1 MLLLFEWKHYQQR
14 YNRTIHAIFFSYRL
28 RMSFPS
34 FFIFYAPTPLVSW
47 LWKRWLIFFNPS
59 LVWRGLTEGSLRM
72 QCTDNLWSICV
83 GLQVTCNFTDKSYK
97 YIWEWVEIINQ
108 EQIALLELTFHS
120 VYWISWNMYSHSG
133 LCKENDAKPKKM
145 ECKVGKLCCTCGFT
159 HSNCWTNCSKR
170 FFFLLLLLLL
180 FMLWLFRIA
189 KVWPI
194 SILLTAGQRGNV
206 TLSHI
211 LQFATGAEEEPVL
224 GFSIDP
230 SIVFVDAENGFVPT
244 ANTCINS
251 LKLVRPTISKPL
263 PSEYALFKV
272 FDYAF
277 LNSYFGNM

>member
-1 MLLLFEWKHYQQR
+1 MIQ
-14 YNRTIHAIFFSYRL
+14 ICI
-28 RMSFPS
+28 P
-34 FFIFYAPTPLVSW
+34 IVVS
-47 LWKRWLIFFNPS
+47 
-59 LVWRGLTEGSLRM
+59 
-72 QCTDNLWSICV
+72 
-83 GLQVTCNFTDKSYK
+83 
-97 YIWEWVEIINQ
+97 
-108 EQIALLELTFHS
+108 A
-120 VYWISWNMYSHSG
+120 
-133 LCKENDAKPKKM
+133 KKM
-145 ECKVGKLCCTCGFT
+145 MLSQKKWNAKWANYVAHMALPIRTVDQTVQNGV
-159 HSNCWTNCSKR
+159 
-170 FFFLLLLLLL
+170 FFLLLLLLL
-180 FMLWLFRIA
+180 FMLWLFRVA

-224 GFSIDP
+224 GFSIHP